1 MTLNSIDVE
10 QLLAPISPESFCGE
24 DVSYDPKFL
33 ALDPLIAGTPETQF
47 ASAEEPDWKAVRD
60 TCLEL
65 FQRTKNLR
73 VATALCLA
81 LLKLEGV
88 AGLRNGLMLLNGLL
102 ERYWP
107 DLYPK
112 LDPEEND
119 DSLERT
125 NILSS
130 LAKPLSTFGDPMQ
143 FLQRLRQIPL
153 ANSPQMGR
161 LNLANIAGDAK
172 SPDGEEPK
180 PLFSPAEIK
189 AAFRDTDSNEL
200 LATGQAISE
209 CIGLAR
215 SIDSF
220 LTQTVGAARAPD
232 MTAFVAVLSEMVK
245 CLAPYLPKALTEES
259 IEIGAEASHT
269 PMDQE
274 GADSGMIRS
283 RGDVIRA
290 LNRIC
295 QYYSTFEPSSPLPF
309 LLRRAQRLVE
319 MDFLQII
326 NELTPEARAQLETI
340 IGVNPAGGEGAS
352 SEEPGSLAQ

>member
-1 MTLNSIDVE
+1 MIEVE
-10 QLLAPISPESFCGE
+10 ELLAPISAESSCGE
-24 DVSYDPKFL
+24 DVSYDPRFL
-33 ALDPLIAGTPETQF
+33 VLDALVAGKPETQF
-47 ASAEEPDWKAVRD
+47 AAAEEPDWKAVRD

-73 VATALCLA
+73 VAIALCLA
-81 LLKLEGV
+81 LLKLEGA

-102 ERYWP
+102 ERYWR

-153 ANSPQMGR
+153 ANSRQLGR
-161 LNLANIAGDAK
+161 LNFADIAGDAK
-172 SPDGEEPK
+172 SSDGEQEK
-180 PLFSPAEIK
+180 PPLGPAEIK
-189 AAFRDTDSNEL
+189 AAFRDTDPNEL
-200 LATGQAISE
+200 LATGEAISE
-209 CIGLAR
+209 CIALAR

-220 LTQTVGAARAPD
+220 LTETVGAARAPD
-232 MTAFVAVLSEMVK
+232 MSAFVAVLLEMGK
-245 CLAPYLPKALTEES
+245 CLAPYLPKTFTEES
-259 IEIGAEASHT
+259 TERPAEVSSKPT
-269 PMDQE
+269 GQE
-274 GADSGMIRS
+274 GADSGIIRS

-326 NELTPEARAQLETI
+326 NELTPEARTQLETI
-340 IGVNPAGGEGAS
+340 IGVNTAGGEGAS
-352 SEEPGSLAQ
+352 SEEPGSLTQ